1 MCSVMSHWSFKLSL
15 FSGNTFAATTLYPGN
30 NFLEKKEP
38 SLFLSIY
45 NLSMYDPNS
54 KLKTQEKEEREGG
67 RKIPELPCSS
77 IPTFWVGI
85 IFEEAL
91 EYLTQAPS

>member
-1 MCSVMSHWSFKLSL
+1 MAIGFAKNMCSVMSHGSFKLSL
-15 FSGNTFAATTLYPGN
+15 FSGNTLAATTLYPDN
-30 NFLEKKEP
+30 NFLEKRNP
-38 SLFLSIY
+38 VFLFIY

-77 IPTFWVGI
+77 LPTFWVE
-85 IFEEAL
+85 IFF
-91 EYLTQAPS
+91 

>member
-1 MCSVMSHWSFKLSL
+1 MSHGSFKLSL
-15 FSGNTFAATTLYPGN
+15 FSGNTLAATTLYPDN
-30 NFLEKKEP
+30 NFLEKKGTQ
-38 SLFLSIY
+38 SFLFIY

-77 IPTFWVGI
+77 LPTFWVE
-85 IFEEAL
+85 IFS
-91 EYLTQAPS
+91 EYSDIW